1 MTNFYIQ
8 VEDNKTIGNPMD
20 ERTAKMFSPAVLEL
34 FKPVEAPSVTRWD
47 EYLEKSEGYVK
58 LADFWTTEYVIK
70 QMTDE
75 QKAAYKE
82 KVIKDFSEGLNYD
95 SWSFNETSGTMVPP
109 SLPSEGL
116 ENPQWNEATKTWIK
130 GE

>member
-1 MTNFYIQ
+1 
-8 VEDNKTIGNPMD
+8 MD
-20 ERTAKMFSPAVLEL
+20 ERTAKTFSPAVLEL

-58 LADFWTTEYVIK
+58 LADFWATEYVIK

-109 SLPSEGL
+109 SLPSEDL